1 MELKIVERGNQNFRQ
16 KRLAKVAA
24 QAREAVP
31 RALHYL
37 HDEAFGG
44 GAQPLC
50 VAHAPP
56 GVPEPQEALFQWSRE
71 QLTPRVDSA
80 VLTDEFAAGHN
91 TWLADDDVDAE
102 RQADELREALKMKRI
117 TVLSSNL
124 TKLASAPM
132 RRRGAST
139 GFSRVAE
146 NASVEVVAV

>member
-91 TWLADDDVDAE
+91 TWLAYDDVDAE
-102 RQADELREALKMKRI
+102 RQADELREAWRAHRARLKLRKKRHRWH
-117 TVLSSNL
+117 VSGEGFAQLNEVE
-124 TKLASAPM
+124 AP
-132 RRRGAST
+132 S
-139 GFSRVAE
+139 
-146 NASVEVVAV
+146 